1 MQNIIV
7 KVPEGAFDAAGCD
20 RLGKGITTVA
30 KQVEQIG
37 DDPRQE
43 FTTWVVI
50 EEVKASHFF
59 AGGNDPLSRVV
70 PVIVL
75 FYAPAGLIDDAF
87 RCVEEHDDGYHSR
100 QWIVAAREEM
110 AGLDLF
116 DHNPGGELLTGIVAN
131 LLHLLC
137 DGGNAFAQTVAA
149 GGVERTF
156 RHLHNDIL
164 HNDLCDCICRSLR
177 FRAARA
183 SVKND
188 IKKVFFDMA
197 KVTVVEIEG
206 RMTSSAAI

>member
-70 PVIVL
+70 PVIVF
-75 FYAPAGLIDDAF
+75 FYAPEGVIDEAGRVEAVRLIQAA
-87 RCVEEHDDGYHSR
+87 
-100 QWIVAAREEM
+100 VAV
-110 AGLDLF
+110 G
-116 DHNPGGELLTGIVAN
+116 NPKPT
-131 LLHLLC
+131 
-137 DGGNAFAQTVAA
+137 
-149 GGVERTF
+149 
-156 RHLHNDIL
+156 
-164 HNDLCDCICRSLR
+164 
-177 FRAARA
+177 RAL
-183 SVKND
+183 S
-188 IKKVFFDMA
+188 
-197 KVTVVEIEG
+197 
-206 RMTSSAAI
+206 